1 MGAVYKVRPKNALY
15 ALKVI
20 LSHSGLETMARFER
34 EAQAAAAVDSH
45 PNIVGIHKLEVNSA
59 NPYIIFDLV
68 EGQGLDLIVERPD
81 L

>member
-1 MGAVYKVRPKNALY
+1 MGAVYKVRANNTLY

-20 LSHSGLETMARFER
+20 HSHSVGLETMARFER

-59 NPYIIFDLV
+59 IPYIIFDLV
-68 EGQGLDLIVERPD
+68 EGQGLKRSDL
-81 L
+81 